1 MIKKISTFILYN
13 KETKRFLLQYK
24 SDYKG
29 KDSSRVSLFGGGLN
43 KGESFLQ
50 AVRREAY
57 EELRYKLTKPKLFS
71 VEKNLDGDTTYFQK
85 IYVAVYDTKQK
96 LIKDFETKKI
106 LWMTYSQ
113 ILKVKNISE
122 RRKNFFIKNKTKL
135 LKLIK

>member
-1 MIKKISTFILYN
+1 
-13 KETKRFLLQYK
+13 LLQYK